1 MGAYIYKRG
10 FFTLFAAGCLVL
22 LLIFAHTGDT
32 HAGDPVNIPG
42 GWNIDKMECLELEE
56 DDGSPK
62 ETPEEVD
69 IDEEREEIKEKSQGD
84 NNADIAE
91 LEAVCDDMTRKHI
104 FRPIQKTKIEGY
116 VFEFH
121 PVDPSNPAESEWIA
135 APSHSVPVF
144 ATGIGFQI
152 FWVSEPDGFFYFY
165 KTRFGEGPIV
175 LNLKLPEDAHP
186 INPNILIE
194 STGEDEVWTVFLGF
208 YRGDVP
214 PPHVDQLKTPNGNF
228 LPFANTRFEG
238 LVGIDSALI
247 LPGVGG
253 ELPQETSPIVIVAAA
268 LMLIALLGAG
278 FYRLRHKRAAPW
290 PSNLQSR

>member
-1 MGAYIYKRG
+1 MGVYLNKCSPFY
-10 FFTLFAAGCLVL
+10 LFAVIGLALGLAL
-22 LLIFAHTGDT
+22 AHTTTT
-32 HAGDPVNIPG
+32 HAGDPVDIPG
-42 GWNIDKMECLELEE
+42 GWNIDKMECLELREE
-56 DDGSPK
+56 DGSPK
-62 ETPEEVD
+62 EEPEEVD
-69 IDEEREEIKEKSQGD
+69 IDEEREEIKDKSQGD

-91 LEAVCDDMTRKHI
+91 LEAICDNMTREHI
-104 FRPIQKTKIEGY
+104 FRPIQKTNIEGF

-152 FWVSEPDGFFYFY
+152 FWVSEPDGYFYFY

-194 STGEDEVWTVFLGF
+194 STGEEETWTVFLGF
-208 YRGDVP
+208 YRGDIP

-228 LPFANTRFEG
+228 LPFANTRFDG
-238 LVGIDSALI
+238 IVGIDSKLI

-253 ELPQETSPIVIVAAA
+253 ELPQETSPIIVTIAAT
-268 LMLIALLGAG
+268 LIVIALLGTG
-278 FYRLRHKRAAPW
+278 FYTLRRKQAV
-290 PSNLQSR
+290 